1 MRSSKKLLE
10 MMHDQER
17 DYSTRVKARKKHR
30 KMNKAAL
37 ARPAAEFKGLV
48 RKEGWPMVLP
58 LPSLTFHS
66 HTHAH
71 IRLLLPPMHPLHHI

>member
-1 MRSSKKLLE
+1 

-30 KMNKAAL
+30 KLNKAAL

-48 RKEGWPMVLP
+48 RKEGWPMVLYSTI
-58 LPSLTFHS
+58 LPFASVPFRS
-66 HTHAH
+66 HTLTH
-71 IRLLLPPMHPLHHI
+71 IFVCCYLPYAPLYQT